1 MPTEDLLFYNT
12 PLGQGAV
19 AATAEG
25 VCQVWLPGDDLTGLY
40 EVTNPSPLLHTAADQ
55 LAAYFAGKLQQF
67 SVPVVITHMT
77 AFQQRVLQACR
88 QIPYA
93 DHCSYGEL
101 ARQIGSPQAARAVG
115 GALGANQVPLI
126 IPCHRVLA
134 ANGKLTGFSA
144 AGGIAMKDWL
154 LRFEREQSIS
164 KGRG

>member
-1 MPTEDLLFYNT
+1 MPTVDLLFYNT
-12 PLGQGAV
+12 PLGQGAL

-25 VCQVWLPGDDLTGLY
+25 VCQVWLPGDDLTGLC
-40 EVTNPSPLLHTAADQ
+40 EADKPSAVIKVAAEQ
-55 LAAYFAGKLQQF
+55 LEAYFDGRLQQF
-67 SVPVVITHMT
+67 TVPVVITHMT

-93 DHCSYGEL
+93 GHCSYGEL